1 MKQSIKIPTVDIK
14 RYGGKQIAIADGK
27 IIAVGKTLE
36 EVVRRAR
43 SRTPSKPLNE
53 IQIFSVPKT
62 LAAIYYA

>member
-43 SRTPSKPLNE
+43 SRTPSKPLSE